1 MSKDENTA
9 QMGAPVGGQQKP
21 EDQQQKPEDQQKKLE
36 ELLAT
41 PLSED
46 EARKLF
52 ADQDVRRAQ
61 LGIIRQKWTAQI
73 TQLQLQV
80 TALDEE
86 LLALD
91 LDRAVAFRRTLNTP
105 VEASK

>member
-1 MSKDENTA
+1 MSDDKNTP
-9 QMGAPVGGQQKP
+9 QMGAPVGGQQNPK
-21 EDQQQKPEDQQKKLE
+21 DQQKKLE

-41 PLSED
+41 PLSEE

-61 LGIIRQKWTAQI
+61 LGIVRQKWTAQI
-73 TQLQLQV
+73 TQLQLQI

-86 LLALD
+86 LLAIE
-91 LDRAVAFRRTLNTP
+91 LDRAVAFRRTLNTQA
-105 VEASK
+105 EASK

>member
-1 MSKDENTA
+1 MSKDENTP
-9 QMGAPVGGQQKP
+9 QMGEPVGGQQKP
-21 EDQQQKPEDQQKKLE
+21 EDQQKHEDQQKKLE

-61 LGIIRQKWTAQI
+61 LGIVRQKWTAQI

-86 LLALD
+86 LLALE

-105 VEASK
+105 AEVSK